1 MPRRCSGLLH
11 GPSQLQLARVMR
23 LRSKLEC
30 CVNSL
35 EIASGAAYRFDR
47 RWHAIF
53 AIGWTSRK
61 KYHLKSCLKQRD
73 RATRFFLDAKPTA
86 SQAKKSTT
94 GAFQGPTA
102 GGMRNQGPTSSAA
115 LRAGALLRLPTP
127 LPLADARAA
136 QKRQAHT
143 HNQQWRENARVGAV
157 PLSVPFALNTML
169 HRAQPGAHA
178 AQYNRR
184 SASP

>member
-73 RATRFFLDAKPTA
+73 RATRFFWMPNPP
-86 SQAKKSTT
+86 QARQKNRRPGLSK
-94 GAFQGPTA
+94 G
-102 GGMRNQGPTSSAA
+102 
-115 LRAGALLRLPTP
+115 LLPGVCEIKDLLPARRCEPERYYGCRRRCRLPT
-127 LPLADARAA
+127 RALLKSGRPTRTINSGVRM
-136 QKRQAHT
+136 QGWVQCR
-143 HNQQWRENARVGAV
+143 
-157 PLSVPFALNTML
+157 
-169 HRAQPGAHA
+169 
-178 AQYNRR
+178 
-184 SASP
+184 